1 MSKKTILIIA
11 IAVAVVL
18 LAGAVLGIYAYI
30 YKNQNHADKLD
41 EQGLYQYNHL
51 LTAFGRTNSLIANDE
66 VLVLDTVNKN
76 LGGDTEA
83 TFYIYKYKNES
94 DLMAALKM
102 TPDEIAGNDAYEYM
116 GSGTVTLLDDKF
128 AGMVNMKTMYIK

>member
-1 MSKKTILIIA
+1 MKSYIVVGLGRFGTQVAKKLYE
-11 IAVAVVL
+11 
-18 LAGAVLGIYAYI
+18 LG
-30 YKNQNHADKLD
+30 
-41 EQGLYQYNHL
+41 G
-51 LTAFGRTNSLIANDE
+51 E